1 MIKEEIDEL
10 VQGYGYIDKFP
21 EGMGPVGRSSQMV
34 EYMVLQPKPGK
45 KEQLRK
51 AAARLGILLEDDK
64 LKMSEKGKPEDV
76 LIFRPLH
83 QLEFADMVREV
94 VKGRNGK

>member
-1 MIKEEIDEL
+1 MIEKEIDEL
-10 VQGYGYIDKFP
+10 VADYGYINKFP
-21 EGMGPVGRSSQMV
+21 EGMGPVGRSSQMI

-51 AAARLGILLEDDK
+51 AAARMSILLEDDRV
-64 LKMSEKGKPEDV
+64 KMSDKGKAEDV

-83 QLEFADMVREV
+83 QFKFADAVRKV
-94 VKGRNGK
+94 VKGRGK

>member
-1 MIKEEIDEL
+1 MIEKEIDEL
-10 VQGYGYIDKFP
+10 VQNYGYIKKFP

-51 AAARLGILLEDDK
+51 AAARLSILLEDDK
-64 LKMSEKGKPEDV
+64 LKMSAKGKEEDV

-83 QLEFADMVREV
+83 QFEFANSVRKV
-94 VKGRNGK
+94 IKGRGK